1 MSMLIGRASSYIAQ
15 PVGEGFPYW
24 EIWDLQMGILGLF
37 NKVEGGWWYST
48 GWSRLAQNWVSLW
61 KGNMDECSEFC
72 MASEKK
78 PLYNFG

>member
-1 MSMLIGRASSYIAQ
+1 
-15 PVGEGFPYW
+15 
-24 EIWDLQMGILGLF
+24 MGILGLF